1 MRQAWFWCR
10 FFWNILLYALFVY
23 AAVNANLSIYLIAQA
38 KGQMCV
44 LANTVSIDKFIQT
57 HQLSPHQLTN
67 LQLIEEIKQFS
78 VENLGYKPSSS
89 YTSVLDQKAGT
100 TLWVLT
106 ASKPYAMEAY
116 EWNFPLLGKLSYK
129 GYFDKTL
136 AAEELADL
144 KANMFDVE
152 LSPVIAWSTL
162 GWTKDPILSNTLNY
176 STGSFCE
183 LIFHELFHSTFY
195 ASNQLNLNENLANFI
210 AHKAT
215 MIFLK
220 NDTLNLNNYLR
231 EHADRKTVAN
241 YMLAQKIY
249 LSAYYQKIVS
259 KPNRY
264 ILKLAAIRKIV
275 SGMKHLPLYKPKNFK
290 KSESAILLSKNAYF
304 VGFTQYQSL
313 QDSLEFVFNKIYRGN
328 IKNMVCDLKQI

>member
-1 MRQAWFWCR
+1 MRQAWFWCA
-10 FFWNILLYALFVY
+10 FFWNVLLCALFVC
-23 AAVNANLSIYLIAQA
+23 AAVNAKLSIYLIAQA
-38 KGQMCV
+38 KGQLLV
-44 LANTVSIDKFIQT
+44 LANTVSKDKFIQT
-57 HQLSPHQLTN
+57 HQLSSHQLAN
-67 LQLIEEIKQFS
+67 LKLVEEIKQFS
-78 VENLGYKPSSS
+78 VKNLGYKPSSS
-89 YTSVLDQKAGT
+89 YNNVLDQKVGT
-100 TLWVLT
+100 TLWVIT

-129 GYFDKTL
+129 GYFDKAL
-136 AAEELADL
+136 AIAELSNL
-144 KANMFDVE
+144 KAKMFDVE
-152 LSPVIAWSTL
+152 LSPVSAWSTL

-215 MIFLK
+215 MVFLK
-220 NDTLNLNNYLR
+220 NDTLNLNTYLR
-231 EHADRKTVAN
+231 EHADRKTVSK
-241 YMLAQKIY
+241 YMLAQRTY
-249 LSAYYQKIVS
+249 LSDYYQKIES

-264 ILKLAAIRKIV
+264 ILKHAAIRKIV
-275 SGMKHLPLYKPKNFK
+275 SGMKHLPLYNPKKFK